1 MPFTLQVVVPD
12 ELIDELDDYVRRLN
26 ALYPGGGPT
35 RSALVRHMLNL
46 AVPMMRASIE
56 RTEMEARQS
65 SAAAFAAERKRQVAL
80 EARQFADERKRRVIK
95 PTPKKPTR
103 RR

>member
-35 RSALVRHMLNL
+35 RSALVRHMLAL
-46 AVPMMRASIE
+46 AVPAMRASIE
-56 RTEMEARQS
+56 RTEREAQQ
-65 SAAAFAAERKRQVAL
+65 SAAAFAA
-80 EARQFADERKRRVIK
+80 ERKRRVIK
-95 PTPKKPTR
+95 PTPKRPTIKTPTR
-103 RR
+103 R